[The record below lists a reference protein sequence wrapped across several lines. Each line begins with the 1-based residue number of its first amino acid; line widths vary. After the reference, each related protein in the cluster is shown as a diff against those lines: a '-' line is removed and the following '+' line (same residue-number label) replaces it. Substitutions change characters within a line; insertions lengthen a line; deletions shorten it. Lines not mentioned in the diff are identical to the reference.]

1 MNISY
6 TPEKID
12 EFVLSAE
19 KEKSTAENIFR
30 TLRSKIYDISIQNV
44 IESSDEINSLL
55 NKVKQTRSF
64 LDSKAQKYYKVVEMY
79 DVAEY
84 PDNVYKLDDLVT
96 KLDNINDDFYLL
108 EEALDHI
115 IEATNKLKDQYFT
128 K

>member
-1 MNISY
+1 MDISY

-12 EFVLSAE
+12 ELVLSAE

-30 TLRSKIYDISIQNV
+30 TLRSKIYDISIQSV
-44 IESSDEINSLL
+44 IESPDEINSLL
-55 NKVKQTRSF
+55 DKVKQTRSF

-84 PDNVYKLDDLVT
+84 PDNVSKLDNLVT
-96 KLDNINDDFYLL
+96 KLDNLNDDLYLL

-115 IEATNKLKDQYFT
+115 VEAVDKLKSQYFNI
-128 K
+128 